1 MFTEDADLSHVP
13 WQLLIRARTASEVDS
28 LIASVV
34 LGRLTEVGSV
44 ETVRLVAEAA
54 HGVRGA
60 ATEPATAE
68 QKLTALSAVADFDDW
83 YCGNGPR
90 RPWPHR
96 GDVLDTISDPVIS
109 IVAEGAR
116 ELVKAGSPALQKTV
130 GEALAQL

>member
-1 MFTEDADLSHVP
+1 MITEDADLSHVP

-34 LGRLTEVGSV
+34 LGRLAEVGSV
-44 ETVRLVAEAA
+44 DTVRLVAEAA
-54 HGVRGA
+54 QGVRGV

-68 QKLTALSAVADFDDW
+68 QKLTALSAIADFDDW

-96 GDVLDTISDPVIS
+96 GDVLDTVSDPVIS

-130 GEALAQL
+130 GEALAQI

>member
-34 LGRLTEVGSV
+34 LGRLAEVGSV
-44 ETVRLVAEAA
+44 EVVRLVAEAA
-54 HGVRGA
+54 HGIRGA

-68 QKLTALSAVADFDDW
+68 QKMTALSAVADFDDW

-96 GDVLDTISDPVIS
+96 GDVLDTVSDPVIS

>member
-34 LGRLTEVGSV
+34 LGRLAEVGSV
-44 ETVRLVAEAA
+44 DTVRLVAEAA
-54 HGVRGA
+54 HGVRGV

-68 QKLTALSAVADFDDW
+68 QKLTALSAIADFDDW

-96 GDVLDTISDPVIS
+96 GDVLDTVSDPVIS

-130 GEALAQL
+130 GEALAQI